1 MKRISLIVCSFL
13 MSTFTYAQYSNSPQE
28 QYNIYS
34 TRTIEVVGSA
44 SVELE
49 PDQVYVSFTLKDFI
63 ANGKTITIDKSEQ
76 EVKKLLTTLC
86 VDLKNL
92 VVVNVY
98 GYMSY
103 ADGANSGSYQS
114 RKTYRVK
121 FEDVTRVS
129 EFISKIDKSFIE
141 SINIDE
147 STHSDLTEHYK
158 YIRAQAIK
166 SAKDKACDLLQGFGE
181 KCGRALKVEELQING
196 NTDLSQPNVR
206 FQQHEGPDTGSET
219 QKIKVAYQVKVLFE
233 IK

>member
-1 MKRISLIVCSFL
+1 MKRISLIMCSIL
-13 MSTFTYAQYSNSPQE
+13 LSTFTYAQNSSSNNE
-28 QYNIYS
+28 LNLNYT

-44 SVELE
+44 FVELE
-49 PDQVYVSFTLKDFI
+49 PDQVFVSLTLKDYN
-63 ANGKTITIDKSEQ
+63 ANGKTVTIDKSEL

-92 VVVNVY
+92 SVVNVY
-98 GYMSY
+98 GYMTYS
-103 ADGANSGSYQS
+103 DGINAGSYQS

-121 FEDVTRVS
+121 FEDISKVS

-141 SINIDE
+141 SINVDE
-147 STHSDLTEHYK
+147 SSHSDLTEHYK
-158 YIRAQAIK
+158 YVRSQAIK

-181 KCGRALKVEELQING
+181 KCGKALKVEELQLNG
-196 NTDLSQPNVR
+196 GSDLSQPNVR
-206 FQQHEGPDTGSET
+206 YQQHDGPDTGSET